1 MDPSLIVTVVLGA
14 FVGGF
19 ISGFAGFGFAL
30 VASGIWFA
38 ALPTSIV
45 PPLVVLS
52 ATAGQLVGLARLAK
66 HVSWPKAWPL
76 ISAGI
81 LGIPLGTML
90 VAYGAPE
97 LVKLI
102 VGVFLIIYT
111 LWQFMARRSVP
122 QIRVTGLIWDRI
134 IGFLGGILGGLAG
147 LSGALPVVW
156 YQMVGL
162 SPAEQRARYQP
173 FNLAILALST
183 VSMLAFGQLTPDV
196 LRLSLLSMPVVVIGA
211 LLGLWMFERVTARG
225 FKRAVLTLL
234 LISGCMI
241 LTQALI

>member
-1 MDPSLIVTVVLGA
+1 MDPSLIAIVVLGA

-30 VASGIWFA
+30 VVSGIWFA
-38 ALPTSIV
+38 ALPVHLV

-52 ATAGQLVGLARLAK
+52 ATAGQLTGLAKLAK

-76 ISAGI
+76 IWAGI
-81 LGIPLGTML
+81 LGIPLGTAL
-90 VAYGAPE
+90 VAFGAPDK
-97 LVKLI
+97 VKLV
-102 VGVFLIIYT
+102 VGVFLIAYT

-156 YQMVGL
+156 YQMLGM

-173 FNLAILALST
+173 FNLAILALSS
-183 VSMLAFGQLTPDV
+183 VSMLLFGQITPEV
-196 LRLSLLSMPVVVIGA
+196 LRLSLIAMPIVILGA
-211 LLGLWMFERVTARG
+211 LTGVWMFDRVTAKG
-225 FKRAVLTLL
+225 FKRAVLSLL
-234 LISGCMI
+234 LLSGVMI
-241 LTQALI
+241 LTQSLT

>member
-1 MDPSLIVTVVLGA
+1 MEPTILITVGLGA

-30 VASGIWFA
+30 VVSGIWFA
-38 ALPTSIV
+38 ALPAYLV

-52 ATAGQLVGLARLAK
+52 ATAGQLTGLAKLAK
-66 HVSWPKAWPL
+66 HISWPKAWPL
-76 ISAGI
+76 IWAGI
-81 LGIPLGTML
+81 LGIPIGTAL

-97 LVKLI
+97 RVKLI
-102 VGVFLIIYT
+102 VGVFLIAYT

-122 QIRVTGLIWDRI
+122 QIRVSGLIWDRI

-156 YQMVGL
+156 YQMRGL
-162 SPAEQRARYQP
+162 PPAEQRARYQP
-173 FNLAILALST
+173 YNLAILALST
-183 VSMLAFGQLTPDV
+183 VSMLAFGQLTSEV
-196 LRLSLLSMPVVVIGA
+196 LRLSLVSMPIVILGA
-211 LLGLWMFERVTARG
+211 LAGVWMFDRVTAKG

-234 LISGCMI
+234 LISGIMI
-241 LTQALI
+241 LVQSLA